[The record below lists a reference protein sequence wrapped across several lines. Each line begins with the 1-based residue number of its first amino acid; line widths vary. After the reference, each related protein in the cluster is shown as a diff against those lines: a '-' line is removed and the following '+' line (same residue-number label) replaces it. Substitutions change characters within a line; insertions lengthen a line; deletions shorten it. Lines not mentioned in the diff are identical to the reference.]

1 MADAQDKEEYDKRRF
16 FKLYNLSLSYLMVCV
31 LSIGLFIGMFLAY
44 LFFKPVQLYL
54 YVAIASFIILVP
66 SLIGFIRTYL
76 LAKKELKLMHKNGG
90 QMY

>member
-1 MADAQDKEEYDKRRF
+1 MTDAQEKEEYDKRRF

-31 LSIGLFIGMFLAY
+31 LSIGLFIGMLLAY

-54 YVAIASFIILVP
+54 YVAFASFIILVP

-76 LAKKELKLMHKNGG
+76 LAKKEIKLMHKNGG